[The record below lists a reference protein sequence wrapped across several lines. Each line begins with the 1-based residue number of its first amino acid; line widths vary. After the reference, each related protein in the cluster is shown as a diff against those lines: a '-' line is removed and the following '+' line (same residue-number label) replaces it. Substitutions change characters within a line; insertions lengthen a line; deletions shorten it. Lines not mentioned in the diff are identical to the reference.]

1 MATNS
6 KAMEDW
12 FLRGG
17 ERPQE
22 NGMQQAPVVICQNCG
37 GDNLADEE
45 YCTHCGAALTGGTST
60 EEYCGS
66 EHGENPCDE
75 CDGLTRCDDCP
86 HNCGDDDDGYDAC
99 EECEDHS
106 MCDKCHHVE
115 GEPDDGEKAEY
126 TVAVK
131 YWRKVRYEAFVDVEA
146 DNPADAVA
154 QAREMYEDMDLDPEE
169 IDSEDFGEPE
179 FEVDP

>member
-22 NGMQQAPVVICQNCG
+22 NGMQQTTQAEICGVPEKCPVCG
-37 GDNLADEE
+37 RMFLEGDYANDGSACCPQCGTVTSDAGEAEDE
-45 YCTHCGAALTGGTST
+45 TF
-60 EEYCGS
+60 
-66 EHGENPCDE
+66 
-75 CDGLTRCDDCP
+75 
-86 HNCGDDDDGYDAC
+86 DAC

-106 MCDKCHHVE
+106 MCDKCHHVK

-126 TVAVK
+126 SVTVK
-131 YWRKVRYEAFVDVEA
+131 YWRKVRYEAVVDVEA

-154 QAREMYEDMDLDPEE
+154 QAREMYEDWDLDPEE
-169 IDSEDFGEPE
+169 IDSDDFGEPE
-179 FEVDP
+179 FEVDPADAP

>member
-1 MATNS
+1 METNNN
-6 KAMEDW
+6 KKKTMEDW

-17 ERPQE
+17 ERPKNDCE
-22 NGMQQAPVVICQNCG
+22 QAPVVTCQNCG

-60 EEYCGS
+60 EEYCG
-66 EHGENPCDE
+66 
-75 CDGLTRCDDCP
+75 
-86 HNCGDDDDGYDAC
+86 DDDDGYDAC

-106 MCDKCHHVE
+106 LCDKCHHAE
-115 GEPDDGEKAEY
+115 GGPDDGEKAVY
-126 TVAVK
+126 AVAVR
-131 YWRKVRYEAFVDVEA
+131 YWRKVQYEDRLYVKA

-154 QAREMYEDMDLDPEE
+154 QAREMYEDGDVDDPEE
-169 IDSEDFGEPE
+169 IDSEGFGEPE

>member
-22 NGMQQAPVVICQNCG
+22 NGMQQAPVITCQNCG
-37 GDNLADEE
+37 GDNLADETE
-45 YCTHCGAALTGGTST
+45 CTHCGADLTVGTST
-60 EEYCGS
+60 EEYCG
-66 EHGENPCDE
+66 G
-75 CDGLTRCDDCP
+75 
-86 HNCGDDDDGYDAC
+86 DDDGYDAC
-99 EECEDHS
+99 EECEDRS
-106 MCDKCHHVE
+106 MCAKCHHVK

-126 TVAVK
+126 TVAVR
-131 YWRKVRYEAFVDVEA
+131 YWRKVQYEAFVDVEA

-154 QAREMYEDMDLDPEE
+154 QAREMYEDLDLDDPEE
-169 IDSEDFGEPE
+169 IDSEEFGEPE
-179 FEVDP
+179 FEVDPADAP